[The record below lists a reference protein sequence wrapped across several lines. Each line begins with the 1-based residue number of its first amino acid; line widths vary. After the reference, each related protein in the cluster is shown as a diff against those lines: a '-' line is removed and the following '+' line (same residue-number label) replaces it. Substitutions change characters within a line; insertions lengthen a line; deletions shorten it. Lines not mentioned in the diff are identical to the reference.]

1 MEELHV
7 NVLIITHRPGAGMS
21 TAAQA
26 QVVSVLNLSILVN
39 QGNIAGD
46 LQGSAI
52 RDEHFIGHFQQAG
65 GTLILLAF
73 PEPPV
78 ERPGRCRQVFRLL
91 CIF

>member
-26 QVVSVLNLSILVN
+26 QVVGVLNLSVLVN
-39 QGNIAGD
+39 QGYIAGD

-52 RDEHFIGHFQQAG
+52 RDKHFVGYFQQAG
-65 GTLILLAF
+65 CALALLAF
-73 PEPPV
+73 LEPLIGPV
-78 ERPGRCRQVFRLL
+78 RTRQIFLLL
-91 CIF
+91 CTF